1 METSAI
7 VASLTSVLA
16 IGLSVVLLRLL
27 RQDRQRSDARVTM
40 LAALASAPSG
50 GDVSR
55 TPVDAPLL
63 RLEPR
68 AAARAKTANPAPR
81 PAAPVMRSA
90 AAEIEIFRDG
100 AFGSPPIGDTDTA
113 PELFEPAPERSRNP
127 LLYVFIA
134 AIVMAGLI
142 VFAFGWARPFAGDA
156 THETTAAVGAPAA
169 AEPLSL
175 VSLRHEQHSDGTL
188 VISGVVRN
196 PAGSAAR
203 ERLFASASLLDA
215 AGALVATARAP
226 LDFTTLA
233 SGDESPFVVRVTG
246 ASGVARYRVSFR
258 DAAGASVAHAD
269 KR

>member
-1 METSAI
+1 METSPI

-16 IGLSVVLLRLL
+16 IGLSIVLVRLL
-27 RQDRQRSDARVTM
+27 RQDRQRSDARVSM
-40 LAALASAPSG
+40 LATLASAPSVT
-50 GDVSR
+50 DATR
-55 TPVDAPLL
+55 APVEAPLL

-68 AAARAKTANPAPR
+68 AAARPKTARPAAR
-81 PAAPVMRSA
+81 VAAPVMQSAA
-90 AAEIEIFRDG
+90 AAEIEIMRAG
-100 AFGSPPIGDTDTA
+100 PCASASPADTG
-113 PELFEPAPERSRNP
+113 LFEPAPARSRHT
-127 LLYVFIA
+127 LLYVFMA

-142 VFAFGWARPFAGDA
+142 VFAFGRARPSGGGA
-156 THETTAAVGAPAA
+156 THETIAAVGAPVS

-175 VSLRHEQHSDGTL
+175 VSLRHEQHADRTL

-215 AGALVATARAP
+215 AGGLIATARAP

-233 SGDESPFVVRVTG
+233 PGDESPFVVRVTG
-246 ASGVARYRVSFR
+246 ATGVARYRVSFR
-258 DAAGASVAHAD
+258 DAAGASVAHSD

>member
-7 VASLTSVLA
+7 VATLTSVMA
-16 IGLSVVLLRLL
+16 IGLSIVLLRLL

-40 LAALASAPSG
+40 LASLAAQPALAGAGSMTA
-50 GDVSR
+50 
-55 TPVDAPLL
+55 DAPLL

-68 AAARAKTANPAPR
+68 AAARPTQTAR
-81 PAAPVMRSA
+81 PAVRPPAPVMRSA
-90 AAEIEIFRDG
+90 AAETEIFRDG
-100 AFGSPPIGDTDTA
+100 AFGSAPLSSAA
-113 PELFEPAPERSRNP
+113 PELFEPAPARSRNT
-127 LLYVFIA
+127 LLYVFVA

-142 VFAFGWARPFAGDA
+142 VFAFGWALPSRAGA
-156 THETTAAVGAPAA
+156 TDETTAAIAAPAA
-169 AEPLSL
+169 VEPLSL
-175 VSLRHEQHSDGTL
+175 VSLRHEQHPDGTL
-188 VISGVVRN
+188 IISGVVRN

-233 SGDESPFVVRVTG
+233 AGDESPFVIRVTG
-246 ASGVARYRVSFR
+246 ANGVTRYRVSFR
-258 DAAGASVAHAD
+258 DASGASVSHLD

>member
-16 IGLSVVLLRLL
+16 IGLSIVLVRLL

-40 LAALASAPSG
+40 LATLASAPSG
-50 GDVSR
+50 GDAQRS
-55 TPVDAPLL
+55 PVDAPLL

-68 AAARAKTANPAPR
+68 AAARPKPARPATR
-81 PAAPVMRSA
+81 PAAPAMRSA
-90 AAEIEIFRDG
+90 AADIEIFPDG
-100 AFGSPPIGDTDTA
+100 AFGSAPLRDA
-113 PELFEPAPERSRNP
+113 VPELFEPAPMRARNP
-127 LLYVFIA
+127 LLYVFVA
-134 AIVMAGLI
+134 AIVMAALI
-142 VFAFGWARPFAGDA
+142 VFAFGQARSSRGGA
-156 THETTAAVGAPAA
+156 TEETTATLGAPAS

-175 VSLRHEQHSDGTL
+175 VALRHEQHGDGTL

-196 PAGSAAR
+196 PSGAAAR
-203 ERLFASASLLDA
+203 EKLFASASLLDA
-215 AGALVATARAP
+215 TGGLIATARAP

-233 SGDESPFVVRVTG
+233 PGDESPFVIRVTA

-258 DAAGASVAHAD
+258 DAAGAPVAHLD

>member
-16 IGLSVVLLRLL
+16 IGLSIVLVRLL

-40 LAALASAPSG
+40 LAALANAPSG
-50 GDVSR
+50 DLTT
-55 TPVDAPLL
+55 TPVEAPLL

-68 AAARAKTANPAPR
+68 ATARSKPARPAPR
-81 PAAPVMRSA
+81 PVAPAMRSV

-100 AFGSPPIGDTDTA
+100 AFGSAPLGNTGTA
-113 PELFEPAPERSRNP
+113 PELFEPAPPRSRNP
-127 LLYVFIA
+127 LLYVFMA
-134 AIVMAGLI
+134 AIVMAALI
-142 VFAFGWARPFAGDA
+142 VFASGWARPSAGDA
-156 THETTAAVGAPAA
+156 THETTGAVSAPAA

-215 AGALVATARAP
+215 AGALIATARAP

-233 SGDESPFVVRVTG
+233 PGDESPFVVRVTG
-246 ASGVARYRVSFR
+246 GGGVARYRVSFR